1 MLRSTPFSISYDL
14 PKEINEARK
23 KLWDELKSIK
33 ASRPSVNY
41 QILYPAKLVVEGK
54 TVRDEFPDWNEI
66 IKGSRI
72 IKFSHIDQIDFER
85 FDSLTHDKTCN
96 RNLSV
101 NSIYRIFT
109 LLR

>member
-85 FDSLTHDKTCN
+85 FDSLTHDKTCD